1 MGVGDLLDRRTTMD
15 RLLDE
20 LVERLADRLISRLK
34 EGGVAGTQAANEPQ
48 DEQGVS
54 AGVAA
59 RVLGISERSV
69 WRGVASG
76 TIRST
81 KVGGRRVFF
90 VRRLLAE
97 SDDEEV
103 ARRARAVLRTT

>member
-1 MGVGDLLDRRTTMD
+1 MGNALDGHTIMD

-20 LVERLADRLISRLK
+20 LVERLAHRLMSRLTD
-34 EGGVAGTQAANEPQ
+34 GGFARMQAANEPQ
-48 DEQGVS
+48 SEQGAS
-54 AGVAA
+54 ALEVA

-76 TIRST
+76 TIPSK

-90 VRRLLAE
+90 LRRLLAE

-103 ARRARAVLRTT
+103 GRRAREILRTA